1 MDLAIFDKLE
11 ARVEALLDQIRTLKG
26 ENQSLKSALIEK
38 DESFRR
44 LAEENEAALAAKAEA
59 RQRLE
64 ALLQRIEGEV
74 GQV

>member
-1 MDLAIFDKLE
+1 MELAIFDQLE
-11 ARVEALLDQIRTLKG
+11 ARVEALLDQLRTLKG
-26 ENQSLKSALIEK
+26 ENQSLKSALEEK
-38 DESFRR
+38 DDSIRR
-44 LAEENEAALAAKAEA
+44 LAEENEAAAAAKAEA

>member
-1 MDLAIFDKLE
+1 VDLAIFDKLE

-26 ENQSLKSALIEK
+26 ENQSLKSALEEK
-38 DESFRR
+38 EASLRR
-44 LAEENEAALAAKAEA
+44 LVEENEAALAAKAEA